1 MTVAPGR
8 SLGVL
13 TSGGD
18 ASGMNAAVRAVVRT
32 ALDRGVPVHA
42 ILEGYQGMV
51 AGGDLIRPMTW
62 NDVGGILQR
71 GGTVIGTARCDAFR
85 TRPGRLRAARHLVE
99 RGIDTLVV
107 IGGDGSLTGADTLR
121 GEWSSLLEDLV
132 NAGEISREVASAYER
147 LTLVGLVGSID
158 NDMQGTDITIGALT
172 ALHRITEAIDALL
185 STAASHQRTFVVEV
199 MGRHC
204 GYLALMSALATGA
217 DWALI
222 PESPPDVQDWEE
234 TMCAR
239 LEAGRAAGRRASI
252 VVVAEGAVDRDGRPI
267 STAHVKRTLEERLG
281 EDVRETILGHVQR
294 GGRPCAYDRVMGAVV
309 GHAAV
314 DIALSEDAW
323 GEARLVGIREGR
335 VVDGALV
342 EAVAETRRVGKALE
356 ACDFET
362 ALALR
367 GEFFQESWR
376 TLRTLVRALPHPP
389 VPGRRRLR
397 LGVLNAGAPA
407 PGMNTAVRAAVRL
420 GLDRG
425 HEMLGVRGGVSGL
438 LEGRLVQLDWMSVN
452 GWAGRGGSE
461 LGTDR
466 VVPDAEGVSRIAGVI
481 EEAALDGLL
490 VVGGGEGYET
500 AHALL
505 ASERVSVPV
514 VCLPASIANDL
525 PGSERSVGGDT
536 ALNMVMHAV
545 DAIKQSAVATRRAF
559 VVEVM
564 GGTCGWLALTSGIA
578 TGAERVYLHEE
589 GVTLDDLRQDVAHLV
604 AGFEQ
609 GKRLGLVIRNER
621 AHEIYDT
628 DFTVALFEE
637 EGGDLFDV
645 RKSILGHLQQGG
657 DPSPFDRILA
667 TRLAARCIQWLDAQG
682 LSGGGGGAYVG
693 VQWGEIRMHD
703 LADLPEVWDPEHR
716 RPADPWWLAL
726 RPVASLLAQ
735 PGPGAGRP

>member
-1 MTVAPGR
+1 MGAATDR

-18 ASGMNAAVRAVVRT
+18 APGMNAAVRAVVRT
-32 ALDRGVPVHA
+32 ALDRGVAVHA
-42 ILEGYQGMV
+42 ICEGYQGMV
-51 AGGDLIRPMTW
+51 AGGDLIRPLSW
-62 NDVGGILQR
+62 NDVGGILQQ
-71 GGTVIGTARCDAFR
+71 GGTVIGTARSEAFR
-85 TRPGRLRAARHLVE
+85 TRDGRRQAARNLAD

-121 GEWSSLLEDLV
+121 EEWAGLLAELVADGEL
-132 NAGEISREVASAYER
+132 SRAVADAHER

-158 NDMQGTDITIGALT
+158 NDMQGTDITIGAFT

-185 STAASHQRTFVVEV
+185 STADSHQRTFVVEV

-204 GYLALMSALATGA
+204 GYLALMAALATGA

-222 PESPPDVQDWEE
+222 PESPPDVDDWEE

-252 VVVAEGAVDRDGRPI
+252 VVVSEGAIDRDGRPI
-267 STAHVKRTLEERLG
+267 DTAHVKRVLEERLG
-281 EDVRETILGHVQR
+281 EEVRETILGHVQR
-294 GGRPCAYDRVMGAVV
+294 GGRPCAYDRVMSSVV

-314 DIALSEDAW
+314 ELALSAEAW
-323 GEARLVGIREGR
+323 GQARLVGIRENR
-335 VVDGALV
+335 VLDVDLMD
-342 EAVAETRRVGKALE
+342 AVAETRRVGEALE
-356 ACDFET
+356 RRDFET
-362 ALALR
+362 VMALR
-367 GEFFQESWR
+367 GATFRESWR

-397 LGVLNAGAPA
+397 LAVLNAGAPA

-425 HEMLGVRGGVSGL
+425 HEMLGVQGGVTGL
-438 LEGRLVQLDWMSVN
+438 LAGRLEPLDWMRVN

-466 VVPDAEGVSRIAGVI
+466 RVPDAEGERVIARVV

-505 ASERVSVPV
+505 TSEHVHLPV

-536 ALNMVMHAV
+536 AVNMVMHAV

-564 GGTCGWLALTSGIA
+564 GGKCGWLALTSGIA

-589 GVTLDDLRQDVAHLV
+589 GVTLDDLRRDVEHLV
-604 AGFEQ
+604 RGFEQ

-621 AHEIYDT
+621 AHELYDT
-628 DFTVALFEE
+628 EFTVRLFEE

-645 RKSILGHLQQGG
+645 RKAILGHLQQGG

-667 TRLAARCIQWLDAQG
+667 TRLAARCVEWLDAA
-682 LSGGGGGAYVG
+682 GGAGARGGAFVG

-703 LADLPEVWDPEHR
+703 LAELPEVWDPEHR

-726 RPVASLLAQ
+726 RPVARLLAQ
-735 PGPGAGRP
+735 PGPAVVRP